1 MSRCWLYDCDSR
13 PTFQTLTKLIREV
26 KIIIFY
32 IHFLKMNY
40 INLKAQPVEMKA
52 KQNLD
57 EINRLSIQIG
67 DTITIIDGQ

>member
-1 MSRCWLYDCDSR
+1 
-13 PTFQTLTKLIREV
+13 
-26 KIIIFY
+26 
-32 IHFLKMNY
+32 MNY